1 MSIWDELEQKSPQS
15 SGGSTIWDEIE
26 TGISAK
32 PTPTK
37 PAKRGVLG
45 AANDY
50 VIEAA
55 NAVLGGAKSIVDF
68 AQPGTELASRIEAL
82 VREGEE
88 KQSDVAKRAKQE
100 LGQSIEEGGME
111 ALKGVGKYVVQSPGL
126 AISQA
131 IGSFVAPGAAI
142 KGAGL
147 LGRATGAGERA
158 IAAGRAAG
166 PLRAADE
173 AALAARGV
181 RPYEM
186 KE

>member
-158 IAAGRAAG
+158 IAAGRALHLVAVMR
-166 PLRAADE
+166 LVMHTNKSMN
-173 AALAARGV
+173 L
-181 RPYEM
+181 
-186 KE
+186 KLI